1 MADDVSIREL
11 YDDMLD
17 SCYPDVEI
25 GGLKYAHS
33 VALYR
38 IDPIAYQVGL
48 NDYESSLLADIQS
61 GYTENSMMF
70 DEDENLTPYGENVLK
85 EMYDSMIDEALG
97 IEWLADRHP
106 PSELLKRG
114 DPTAYRV
121 GMSEYEDAFESESD
135 AYAYAY
141 S

>member
-25 GGLKYAHS
+25 GCLKYAHS

-48 NDYESSLLADIQS
+48 NDYESSLRSDYQNYGHYADL
-61 GYTENSMMF
+61 F
-70 DEDENLTPYGENVLK
+70 ADEEE
-85 EMYDSMIDEALG
+85 
-97 IEWLADRHP
+97 
-106 PSELLKRG
+106 
-114 DPTAYRV
+114 
-121 GMSEYEDAFESESD
+121 
-135 AYAYAY
+135 
-141 S
+141 